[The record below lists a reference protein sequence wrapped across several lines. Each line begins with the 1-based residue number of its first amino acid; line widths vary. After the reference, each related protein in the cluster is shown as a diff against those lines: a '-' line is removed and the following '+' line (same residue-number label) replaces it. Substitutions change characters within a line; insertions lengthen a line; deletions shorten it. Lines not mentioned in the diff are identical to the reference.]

1 VRRLFPIL
9 VVAGLLCVAAPATA
23 KTETRTS
30 GDVTASV
37 TYSGKNPPFRS
48 ARLTITQAGLTV
60 FDGAV
65 KMPCKACGL
74 QSVFNRRVMKL
85 RDLDGDSEPE
95 VLLDV
100 FSGGAHCCAY
110 SLVYRFVPF
119 GNTYERIAWPWGN
132 VGYQLRDLNRDGT
145 LEFVSGDDRF
155 AYLFTSYADSVFP
168 ITIYRLG
175 EKGFADVTRKFR
187 ATVRA
192 QARRFLRFYRR
203 ALRDKRDVR
212 GILAAY
218 QADQYLARRSKQGW
232 RVLRRAARRGQ
243 LKSPYG
249 DNTGPSGKR
258 YLRALLR
265 YLRRWGYAPKSSSS
279 ARAAR

>member
-9 VVAGLLCVAAPATA
+9 VVAGLLCAAAPATA

-30 GDVTASV
+30 GDVQASV
-37 TYSGKNPPFRS
+37 TYSGKNPPFTS
-48 ARLTITQAGLTV
+48 ARLTIAQAGLTV

-65 KMPCKACGL
+65 KMPCKGCGL
-74 QSVFNRRVMKL
+74 QAPFNRGVLRL

-100 FSGGAHCCAY
+100 FSGGAHCCSY
-110 SLVYRFVPF
+110 LLVYRFVPF
-119 GNTYERIAWPWGN
+119 GNTYERISAAWGN
-132 VGYQLRDLNRDGT
+132 SGYRLRDLNKDKSPELIT
-145 LEFVSGDDRF
+145 GDDRF
-155 AYLFTSYADSVFP
+155 AYLFTSYADSAFP
-168 ITIYRLG
+168 INIYRLG
-175 EKGFADVTRKFR
+175 ESRFTDVTRKFR
-187 ATVRA
+187 RVVRA
-192 QARRFLRFYRR
+192 DARRMLRLYRR
-203 ALRDKRDVR
+203 ALKDKRDVR

-258 YLRALLR
+258 YLRALRR
-265 YLRRWGYAPKSSSS
+265 YLRRWGYAP
-279 ARAAR
+279 